1 MVSWVE
7 AQSPKVNAMKP
18 DGAPKAA
25 KGDVKGTGGK
35 ALDTQHTL
43 FLKTIF
49 YFLQDYKQ
57 KPDNLYVDLV

>member
-1 MVSWVE
+1 
-7 AQSPKVNAMKP
+7 MKP
-18 DGAPKAA
+18 DGAAPKAA
-25 KGDVKGTGGK
+25 KGDAKGTGGK